1 MERKQLF
8 QALGFIFAF
17 KLLDKFPPVKILKEY
32 VKDVMKCWTDTLK
45 RKKSVDEK
53 VSQLFFDTQYLLL
66 FYCFIVFVFFGLN
79 SYYFYS

>member
-17 KLLDKFPPVKILKEY
+17 KLLDKFPPVQILKEY
-32 VKDVMKCWTDTLK
+32 VKDVMKCWTETLK

-66 FYCFIVFVFFGLN
+66 FFFVFCFGLN